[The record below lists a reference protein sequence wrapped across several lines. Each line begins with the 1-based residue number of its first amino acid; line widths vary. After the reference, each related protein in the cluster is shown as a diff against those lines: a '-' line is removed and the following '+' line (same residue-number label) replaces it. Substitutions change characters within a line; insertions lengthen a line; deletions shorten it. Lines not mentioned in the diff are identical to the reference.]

1 MLLRFGSVQV
11 DTKRLPAVLGVYV
24 YPPVSEGQPVM
35 VHLTLVSNN
44 RAAVEKWAAR
54 LGVQVVEALR
64 PLYEGDV
71 SPLEVSAEVEA
82 DGYRVRVYCRT
93 AAPAPADTAGGAP
106 C

>member
-24 YPPVSEGQPVM
+24 YPPVSEGQPVV
-35 VHLTLVSNN
+35 VHITLVSGK

-54 LGVQVVEALR
+54 LGVPVVEALR

-82 DGYRVRVYCRT
+82 DGYRVRAYIRT
-93 AAPAPADTAGGAP
+93 AVPVETDTAGGAS
-106 C
+106 